1 MRAADG
7 SDLAYGGRGDDAVAG
22 GDGRDRLYGGSDADQ
37 VLGGNG
43 NDRAAGNR
51 GSDVVQGG
59 DGNDSLFGGWG
70 PDRVFGG
77 SGNDELHALAADGD
91 PDLLNC
97 GPGNDRRVGPALGA
111 TSDADRRLRD
121 DLRRRVTVSPDQD
134 EGENADADTEAD
146 CLIARRRVHHP
157 VTG

>member
-1 MRAADG
+1 MSSPAATGTTG
-7 SDLAYGGRGDDAVAG
+7 STAGRTPI
-22 GDGRDRLYGGSDADQ
+22 S

-43 NDRAAGNR
+43 DDRAAGNK

-59 DGNDSLFGGWG
+59 DGDDSLFGGWG

-97 GPGNDRRVGPALGA
+97 GPGDDRAWVLRSERPLTQIVGCE
-111 TSDADRRLRD
+111 TIYVV
-121 DLRRRVTVSPDQD
+121 VTVSPDQD

-146 CLIARRRVHHP
+146 S
-157 VTG
+157 